1 MQLNALLERLNQLQS
16 QARWPESRELLESYL
31 ADHPDDPVAQ
41 LYYINTVL
49 NMGEKKLA
57 RDLVGPM
64 LAEHPDNPSVLR
76 LAAVIE
82 LSDNKPK
89 IAERFGRQL
98 LEMNAEDDDAL
109 VLMAKI
115 KLDQRNY
122 DAAINYADQAL
133 EIDAQ
138 NTEALNLKIYV
149 GGFLGRTDTE
159 ETINEAL
166 NVNPEDSSTIANHGY
181 QLLRQGKVEEALER
195 LKYALSINPNDQLG
209 RFAMLEALKA
219 RFWPYRMYFKYKE
232 AMGKLSGGASF
243 GIMIGLWFGVNF
255 LNRMANQQP
264 ELAWFLLPV
273 VYLMV
278 ALFLLTWIIDPI
290 MNFYLLTNQYGRLLL
305 DKEDK
310 LMASL
315 VGGSL
320 GMAILCLLGYL
331 LSGGTLLQGLAF
343 AFLLLTIPLGSF
355 LRPVR
360 QQQKTIL
367 TVYTVGLAVA
377 AIGGLLLD
385 NGWLVNVSL
394 FALLAYQ
401 FIINGMMVRESGRTF
416 GEE

>member
-1 MQLNALLERLNQLQS
+1 MQLNALLERLHQLQS

-31 ADHPDDPVAQ
+31 SDHPDDPVAQ

-49 NMGEKKLA
+49 NMGEKTLA
-57 RDLVGPM
+57 RELVGPM

-82 LSDNKPK
+82 LSDDKPK

-122 DAAINYADQAL
+122 DAAISFADQAL

-159 ETINEAL
+159 QTIKEAL
-166 NVNPEDSSTIANHGY
+166 HVNPEDSSTIANHGY
-181 QLLRQGKVEEALER
+181 QLLREGKVDEALDR

-209 RFAMLEALKA
+209 RYAMLEALKA
-219 RFWPYRMYFKYKE
+219 RFWPYRLYFKYKE
-232 AMGKLSGGASF
+232 AMAKLSGGASF
-243 GIMIGLWFGVNF
+243 GIMIGLWFGVNY
-255 LNRMANQQP
+255 LNRLAGQQP
-264 ELAWFLLPV
+264 NLAPFLMPL
-273 VYLMV
+273 VYFMV

-320 GMAILCLLGYL
+320 GLAALCFLGYL
-331 LSGGTLLQGLAF
+331 LVGGALLQGLAF
-343 AFLLLTIPLGSF
+343 AFLVLTIPLGSF
-355 LRPVR
+355 LRPLR
-360 QQQKTIL
+360 QKQKTIL
-367 TVYTVGLAVA
+367 TIYTIGLATA
-377 AIGGLLLD
+377 GIGGLLIGS
-385 NGWLVNVSL
+385 GWLVNVSL
-394 FALLAYQ
+394 FALLGYQ

>member
-31 ADHPDDPVAQ
+31 GDNPDDPIAQ

-49 NMGEKKLA
+49 NMGEKQLA
-57 RDLVGPM
+57 RDLIGPM
-64 LAEHPDNPSVLR
+64 LAEYPDNPSVLR

-82 LSDNKPK
+82 LSDSKPK

-122 DAAINYADQAL
+122 DAAISYADQAL

-138 NTEALNLKIYV
+138 NTEALNLKIYI

-159 ETINEAL
+159 QTINDAL

-181 QLLRQGKVEEALER
+181 QLLRQGKVDEALER
-195 LKYALSINPNDQLG
+195 LKYALSLNPNDQLG

-232 AMGKLSGGASF
+232 AMAKLSGGASF
-243 GIMIGLWFGVNF
+243 GIMIGLWFGVNY
-255 LNRMANQQP
+255 LNRLSNQQP

-273 VYLMV
+273 VYFMV
-278 ALFLLTWIIDPI
+278 GLFLLTWIIDPI
-290 MNFYLLTNQYGRLLL
+290 MNFYLLTNRYGRLLL

-310 LMASL
+310 LMAAL

-320 GMAILCLLGYL
+320 GLALLCLLGNL
-331 LSGGTLLQGLAF
+331 LLGGTLLQGLAF

-355 LRPVR
+355 LRPIR
-360 QQQKTIL
+360 KQQKNIL
-367 TVYTVGLAVA
+367 TIYTVGLVGAG
-377 AIGGLLLD
+377 IGGLLIG
-385 NGWLVNVSL
+385 NGWLINASL

-401 FIINGMMVRESGRTF
+401 FLINGMMVRESGRTF

>member
-1 MQLNALLERLNQLQS
+1 
-16 QARWPESRELLESYL
+16 
-31 ADHPDDPVAQ
+31 
-41 LYYINTVL
+41 
-49 NMGEKKLA
+49 
-57 RDLVGPM
+57 M
-64 LAEHPDNPSVLR
+64 LAEQPDNPSVLR

-82 LSDNKPK
+82 LSDGKPK

-149 GGFLGRTDTE
+149 GGFLGRSDTE

-181 QLLRQGKVEEALER
+181 QLLRQGKVDEALDR

-209 RFAMLEALKA
+209 RYAMLEALKA

-232 AMGKLSGGASF
+232 AMAKLSGGANF
-243 GIMIGLWFGVNF
+243 GIMIGLWFGVNY
-255 LNRMANQQP
+255 LNRLASQQP
-264 ELAWFLLPV
+264 DLAPFLMPL
-273 VYLMV
+273 VYFMV

-315 VGGSL
+315 VGGI
-320 GMAILCLLGYL
+320 ARA
-331 LSGGTLLQGLAF
+331 SG
-343 AFLLLTIPLGSF
+343 PL
-355 LRPVR
+355 PP
-360 QQQKTIL
+360 
-367 TVYTVGLAVA
+367 
-377 AIGGLLLD
+377 
-385 NGWLVNVSL
+385 WL
-394 FALLAYQ
+394 FADWRRTVARPGLRLPRTHHSVGQLPPAPSGKSKRPSSPSTPSASRWRVLAAC
-401 FIINGMMVRESGRTF
+401 
-416 GEE
+416 